1 MLPIKEKLITLI
13 EVMPNDDAE
22 DLFNYIKT
30 NYKLM
35 PKTISWDNIKEVE
48 PDNIDLAMLEEIKSD
63 PECNKFISQE
73 DLLKEMNL

>member
-35 PKTISWDNIKEVE
+35 PKTISWETIKEIE

-63 PECNKFISQE
+63 PNCKEFISQK
-73 DLLKEMNL
+73 DLLKELDF